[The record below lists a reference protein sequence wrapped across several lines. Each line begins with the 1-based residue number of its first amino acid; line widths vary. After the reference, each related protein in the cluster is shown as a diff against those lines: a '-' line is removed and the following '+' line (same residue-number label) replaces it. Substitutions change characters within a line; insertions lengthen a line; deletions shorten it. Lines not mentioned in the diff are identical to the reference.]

1 MKLKRFDDINEAKRA
16 VDPAKKEE
24 KKGKMEK
31 ILNHLL
37 DEIKKKKMNRYEM
50 ITMLEDK
57 FKDDF
62 TDKELEKAV
71 EKIVDD
77 ITHEPGKK
85 KYKVDSERFKSGKEN
100 YVYYFIGDES
110 KDPVK
115 KDEPKSTKKEDD
127 KEVYSDKEGVKFGS
141 AEWFAKYKRVRPE
154 QKKNVDNRYVRSDS
168 EPSGKKRTPK
178 KETKPRKPRK
188 PRTTK
193 KLERF
198 DTFQK

>member
-1 MKLKRFDDINEAKRA
+1 MKLKRFDDINEAKKA

-31 ILNHLL
+31 MLNYLL
-37 DEIKKKKMNRYEM
+37 DEIKKKKMSRYEM

-62 TDKELEKAV
+62 TAKELGKAV
-71 EKIVDD
+71 EKTVDD

-85 KYKVDSERFKSGKEN
+85 EYKVDSERFKGGKEN
-100 YVYYFIGDES
+100 YPYYFIGDKS
-110 KDPVK
+110 KDPTMK
-115 KDEPKSTKKEDD
+115 EKPKTTKKENS
-127 KEVYSDKEGVKFGS
+127 KEVYSDEEGIKFGS
-141 AEWFAKYKRVRPE
+141 PEWFAKYKRVRPE
-154 QKKNVDNRYVRSDS
+154 QKKNVDNRYARSAS
-168 EPSGKKRTPK
+168 ETSGKKITPK
-178 KETKPRKPRK
+178 KETKPRKTRK
-188 PRTTK
+188 PRATK